1 MALGARNS
9 KMKAEIV
16 KELNSSGSLE
26 ERAGQQ
32 RRIKSVTKSQGLV
45 AQLVT
50 ERQGVIV
57 FHCW

>member
-1 MALGARNS
+1 
-9 KMKAEIV
+9 MKAEIV
-16 KELNSSGSLE
+16 KELNSSRSLE